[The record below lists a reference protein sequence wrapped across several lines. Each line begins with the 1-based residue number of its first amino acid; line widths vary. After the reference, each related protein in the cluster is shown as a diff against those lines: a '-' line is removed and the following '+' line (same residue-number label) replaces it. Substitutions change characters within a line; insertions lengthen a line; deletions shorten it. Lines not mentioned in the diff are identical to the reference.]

1 MCEATS
7 RRPPK
12 SAAASGIDPYEEP
25 RIKPFA
31 CSRDPSGTRLG
42 MLASRAGRKNSEID
56 SWTKA
61 IKYRRPMFT
70 NGTSAMSAARER
82 SQVTMIVRRRRRS
95 ATTPPTGAAKI
106 GGTSRRT
113 RTTAMAVWFP

>member
-1 MCEATS
+1 
-7 RRPPK
+7 
-12 SAAASGIDPYEEP
+12 
-25 RIKPFA
+25 
-31 CSRDPSGTRLG
+31 

-61 IKYRRPMFT
+61 IVYSTQSCGKK
-70 NGTSAMSAARER
+70 GTSAMRTARET
-82 SQVTMIVRRRRRS
+82 SQVTMIVRRYRRS

-113 RTTAMAVWFP
+113 STTATAVWFLCENS